1 MKVSDFDFDLPEE
14 LIASRPAQKRDESRM
29 MVLDPRAGTF
39 EIRSFRDF
47 PSYMSPG
54 DALVMNDTR
63 VIPARLFGHK
73 EGSGGRAEMLLVEEL
88 RPGRWLAFVKP
99 GRRLPPGTV
108 LKLADGSAVR
118 IAERRDDGQAEI
130 EFDTPEVLA
139 LLDRLGQIPLPP
151 YMNRDADASDLDRYQ
166 TVFATRPGAIAAPTA
181 GLHFTPEML
190 SGLSASG
197 IDQHRVTLHVGPG
210 TFLPVSVED
219 IRDHPM
225 HEEIYELAPEV
236 AASLRRTHNSGG
248 KITAVGTT
256 SVRTLE
262 TCADPELFLR
272 HGAGRTAI
280 FMHPPRRPAVVDRLL
295 TNFHLPRSTLM
306 MLVSCFAPRE
316 LVLEAYRCAVT
327 EKMRFYSYGDCM
339 LIL

>member
-1 MKVSDFDFDLPEE
+1 MKVSDFDFELPED
-14 LIASRPAQKRDESRM
+14 LIASRPAQRRDESRM
-29 MVLDPRAGTF
+29 MVLDPRSGTF

-47 PSYMSPG
+47 PEYFKAG

-63 VIPARLFGHK
+63 VIPARLFGRK

-99 GRRLPPGTV
+99 GRRLPPGTA
-108 LKLADGSAVR
+108 LKLADGSPVR
-118 IAERRDDGQAEI
+118 IAARRDDGQAEI
-130 EFDTPEVLA
+130 DFDTAEVLA

-151 YMNRDADASDLDRYQ
+151 YMNREADVSDRERYQ
-166 TVFATRPGAIAAPTA
+166 TVFASRPGAIAAPTA

-190 SGLSASG
+190 AGLSASG
-197 IDQHRVTLHVGPG
+197 IEQHRVTLHVGPG
-210 TFLPVSVED
+210 TFLPVAVED
-219 IRDHPM
+219 VRDHRM
-225 HEEIYELAPEV
+225 HEEIFELAPEV
-236 AASLRRTHNSGG
+236 AASLRRTHQAGG
-248 KITAVGTT
+248 RITAVGTT

-262 TCADPELFLR
+262 TCADPECFLR
-272 HGAGRTAI
+272 PGAGRTAI

-316 LVLEAYRCAVT
+316 LVLEAYRCAVR